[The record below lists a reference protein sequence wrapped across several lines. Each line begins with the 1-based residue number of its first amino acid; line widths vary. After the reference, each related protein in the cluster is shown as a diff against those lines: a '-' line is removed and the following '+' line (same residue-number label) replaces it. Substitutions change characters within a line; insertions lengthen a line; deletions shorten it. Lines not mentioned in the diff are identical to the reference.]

1 MPLVGGAGDVATD
14 RGEPVSHHPFSR
26 SAAVVVA
33 LVAVAALIVVSSAS
47 ASVEVVTKRH
57 VAFKHFKTIQ
67 AAVNAAK
74 SGDWILIDKG
84 VYPEA
89 VKITTPNLHLRGLDR
104 NKVIVDGRH
113 RKSAGGLNGIEINKA
128 DGVYVENL
136 TVRNFDR
143 SKLSGPNGNEI
154 WWNGGDGSGVIGMHG
169 WYGQYLTAYDTGLLG
184 GYGLFTSNAVNG
196 SFKNVYASGFNDSG
210 LYIGACRDC
219 QALVDHALIERNADG
234 YSGTNASGNLV
245 VQNSIFRN
253 NSIGVGPSSF
263 SLDDLPPP
271 QDGSCDAGQNTS
283 PLPTFASTNIQR
295 CTIFQNNVVAD
306 NNNLTVPANATT
318 AAAPWGVGFEWPG
331 LYGDLVQNN
340 TISGNVN
347 YGIFAFEAPNPFPP
361 TAQTIYYQV
370 SGNKFAG
377 NKLIKNG
384 TRKGGADIGLE
395 GGAFGSMQ
403 STNNCF
409 SGNQFKTSDPAN
421 IEGTWGCQ
429 NATTPNGDG
438 ALISTVLT
446 LIGESSMRHAKG
458 QPAPRRQP
466 SMPAPCRG
474 VPKNPLCL

>member
-1 MPLVGGAGDVATD
+1 VS
-14 RGEPVSHHPFSR
+14 RHPVLR
-26 SAAVVVA
+26 CAALTAAVA
-33 LVAVAALIVVSSAS
+33 LFVVSSAS

-74 SGDWILIDKG
+74 PGDWVLIDKG

-113 RKSAGGLNGIEINKA
+113 RKSATGLNGIEINKA

-184 GYGLFTSNAVNG
+184 GYGLFTSNAVSG
-196 SFKNVYASGFNDSG
+196 YFKNIYASGFNDSG
-210 LYIGACRDC
+210 VYVGACRDC
-219 QALVDHALIERNADG
+219 QALVDHALMERNALG
-234 YSGTNASGNLV
+234 YSGTNAGGHLV
-245 VQNSIFRN
+245 VQNSTFRN
-253 NSIGVGPSSF
+253 NGIGIGPSSF
-263 SLDDLPPP
+263 ANDDLPPP
-271 QDGSCDAGQNTS
+271 QDGACDSGQNTS
-283 PLPTFASTNIQR
+283 PLPTFAATDIQR
-295 CTIFQNNVVAD
+295 CTIFQNNIVSG
-306 NNNLTVPANATT
+306 NNNLTTPANATLMG
-318 AAAPWGVGFEWPG
+318 APWGVGVEWPG
-331 LYGDLVQNN
+331 IYADLVQNN

-347 YGIFAFEAPNPFPP
+347 FGILAFEAPNPFPP
-361 TAQTIYYQV
+361 TAQTIYFQV

-377 NKLIKNG
+377 NKLTNNG

-395 GGAFGSMQ
+395 GGALGSMQ

-409 SGNQFKTSDPAN
+409 SGNTFKTSDPAS

-438 ALISTVLT
+438 ALLGTVLT
-446 LIGESSMRHAKG
+446 LIGESSSLRHAKG
-458 QPAPRRQP
+458 QPAPKRQP
-466 SMPAPCRG
+466 TMPAPCAG
-474 VPKNPLCL
+474 IPKNPLCR

>member
-1 MPLVGGAGDVATD
+1 M
-14 RGEPVSHHPFSR
+14 SR
-26 SAAVVVA
+26 NRFPRRAAAVAAAV
-33 LVAVAALIVVSSAS
+33 VAALIVTASAS

-57 VAFKHFKTIQ
+57 VALKHFKTIQ
-67 AAVNAAK
+67 SAVNAAK

-84 VYPEA
+84 TYPEA
-89 VKITTPNLHLRGLDR
+89 VKIATPNLHLRGLDR

-113 RKSAGGLNGIEINKA
+113 RKSATGLNGIEIDKV

-196 SFKNVYASGFNDSG
+196 FFKNVYASGFNDSG
-210 LYIGACRDC
+210 VYIGACRDC
-219 QALVDHALIERNADG
+219 QALVDHALVENNALG
-234 YSGTNASGNLV
+234 YSGTNAGGNLV
-245 VQNSIFRN
+245 VQNSTFRRN
-253 NSIGVGPSSF
+253 GIGIAPSSF
-263 SLDDLPPP
+263 ATDDLPPP
-271 QDGSCDAGQNTS
+271 QDGACDAGMNTS
-283 PLPTFASTNIQR
+283 PLPTFASTSMQH
-295 CTIFQNNVVAD
+295 CTIFQNNVIAD
-306 NNNLTVPANATT
+306 NNNLTTPANATIQG
-318 AAAPWGVGFEWPG
+318 APWGIGVEWPG

-340 TISGNVN
+340 KISGNPN
-347 YGIFAFEAPNPFPP
+347 FGIFAFEAPNPFPP
-361 TAQTIYYQV
+361 TAQTINFQV
-370 SGNKFAG
+370 SGNKFAS
-377 NKLIKNG
+377 NTLTNNG

-403 STNNCF
+403 SVNNCF

-438 ALISTVLT
+438 ALLTPLLT
-446 LIGESSMRHAKG
+446 LIGESSAMRHAKG
-458 QPAPRRQP
+458 QPAPKRQP
-466 SMPAPCRG
+466 TMPAPCAG
-474 VPKNPLCL
+474 IPKNPLCH